1 MKNQKGIN
9 LLILISL
16 IVIIVLVISSITLSV
31 FIFKKEKEL
40 KKQKEE
46 IEKLNNQLEYYENNT
61 NSNISLLNDICEVK
75 LWLSQ

>member
-16 IVIIVLVISSITLSV
+16 IVIVALVVCSITLSV

-75 LWLSQ
+75 L

>member
-16 IVIIVLVISSITLSV
+16 IVIVALVVRSITLSV

-46 IEKLNNQLEYYENNT
+46 IDKLNNQLEYYQSKTEA
-61 NSNISLLNDICEVK
+61 NISSLNEICEVE
-75 LWLSQ
+75 L